1 MTSVSGALGFAE
13 YVIYK
18 TNVYLDGIEKSQTV
32 AERVRQFIKQNY
44 NRNITRDE
52 IENLSY
58 MNLNQI
64 SKLFKQETGKSLHN
78 YQMAVRIDR
87 AAQML
92 REGTYSI
99 SEIAQNVGYDN
110 FSYFSRLFKDR
121 TGYTPKEYRNRTV
134 GEGAVPTV
142 R

>member
-1 MTSVSGALGFAE
+1 
-13 YVIYK
+13 
-18 TNVYLDGIEKSQTV
+18 
-32 AERVRQFIKQNY
+32 
-44 NRNITRDE
+44 
-52 IENLSY
+52 
-58 MNLNQI
+58 
-64 SKLFKQETGKSLHN
+64 
-78 YQMAVRIDR
+78 MAVRIDR